1 MRGSRNLGEQRH
13 SCQAE
18 EHGEGRAQTLHKIDS
33 PQALGPQMECCH
45 EVAVK
50 GHLKLPFS

>member
-33 PQALGPQMECCH
+33 PQALGPQMGCCH